1 MVDRGTRNVVGAGY
15 GFGDW
20 LLQRITAAVAA
31 AYSVIM
37 GLTLLLGPKLSQ
49 ESWHAL
55 MSGTFMRVI
64 TLLFIVSLA
73 FHVWV
78 GIRDIWMDYI
88 KPVGLRLALHAA
100 TALFLIACTGW
111 ATQILWRL

>member
-1 MVDRGTRNVVGAGY
+1 MVIRNTVGAGY
-15 GFGDW
+15 GIGDW
-20 LLQRITAAVAA
+20 LLQRITAVVMA

-37 GLTLLLGPKLSQ
+37 GLALLSGPTLSQ
-49 ESWHAL
+49 ESWRAL
-55 MSGTFMRVI
+55 MSGTCMRVI

-73 FHVWV
+73 YHVWV
-78 GIRDIWMDYI
+78 GVRDIWMDYI

-100 TALFLIACTGW
+100 TALFLIACAGW

>member
-1 MVDRGTRNVVGAGY
+1 MVIRNAVGAGY
-15 GFGDW
+15 GIGDW
-20 LLQRITAAVAA
+20 LLQRITAAVMAV
-31 AYSVIM
+31 YSVIL
-37 GLTLLLGPKLSQ
+37 GVTLLLGPTLSQ
-49 ESWHAL
+49 ESWRAL
-55 MSGTFMRVI
+55 MSGTCMRVI

-88 KPVGLRLALHAA
+88 KPVGLRLTLHSL
-100 TALFLIACTGW
+100 TALSLIACAGW